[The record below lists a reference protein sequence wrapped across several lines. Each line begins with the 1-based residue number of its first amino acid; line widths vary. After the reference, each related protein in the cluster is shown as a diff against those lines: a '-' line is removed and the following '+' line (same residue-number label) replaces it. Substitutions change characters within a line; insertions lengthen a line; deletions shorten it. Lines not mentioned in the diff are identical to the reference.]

1 MTEEQLKKF
10 KKRLEL
16 TREEAIKVIAWQG
29 GSSEGREGQDE
40 IDQANELIEREM
52 GSLMTSNMNANLREV
67 NEALLRIEKHHY
79 GKCLHC
85 GEEISLKRLEFLPS
99 VRYCV
104 ACQAKMESRSR

>member
-1 MTEEQLKKF
+1 MTDEQVKKF
-10 KKRLEL
+10 KKRLEA
-16 TREEAIKVIAWQG
+16 TREEVSKVIAWQG
-29 GSSEGREGQDE
+29 GTVQGKDGQDE

-67 NEALLRIEKHHY
+67 NEALLRIEKHHF

-85 GEEISLKRLEFLPS
+85 GEAINVKRLEVLPS

-104 ACQAKMESRSR
+104 SCQTKMESRLR